1 LFHHV
6 KFHSEN
12 CLKNIIFDI
21 NLTILIQMVN
31 KIKSLQ
37 IQAQK
42 KYSLN
47 NAIRKE
53 MRDKID

>member
-1 LFHHV
+1 
-6 KFHSEN
+6 
-12 CLKNIIFDI
+12 
-21 NLTILIQMVN
+21 MVN